1 MRMHTTSTRQI
12 LVQLVL
18 ILAASIGTLG
28 RSAGGV
34 RRSGAGVAAYP
45 QWALAVIAI
54 AGAMAFA
61 TEAHHCYE
69 TGYLVRGTAMT
80 MPSTLLNVAD
90 LCTDAL
96 SAGSM
101 IASSFC
107 EGCRMEEAWGCAWSN
122 FCQLASWTT
131 TCMLCRQV
139 VLQSS
144 LPFHMPLWVLALV
157 AWLLTGLQFGAA
169 LSNWEESP
177 SVVFDALGFE
187 TLSDFWKDADARREA
202 RASTAEYVLI
212 APTMTLAESMAMP
225 REKVMAREE
234 ARARASEA
242 RERKERAAIA
252 RFVTK
257 FFFRLLAENAFQ
269 LHVQITTVAL
279 SVALMGWSDAA
290 EMMLYSIGISAAM
303 LIAKLAQSL
312 ADLRMIW
319 QDVTDPVLQV
329 MIVGAVV
336 LTLLVVV
343 YALAKIWALF
353 WCPDHIFNVRGC
365 AEMNL

>member
-187 TLSDFWKDADARREA
+187 TLSDFWKEVDTKRAAEA
-202 RASTAEYVLI
+202 G
-212 APTMTLAESMAMP
+212 M
-225 REKVMAREE
+225 
-234 ARARASEA
+234 ASEA
-242 RERKERAAIA
+242 AEARKDLEVMAGRAGMAAHEAGSASDASEQDNERAAIA

>member
-45 QWALAVIAI
+45 QWTLAVIAI

-61 TEAHHCYE
+61 TEAHQCCE
-69 TGYLVRGTAMT
+69 AGYLVWGMAMT
-80 MPSTLLNVAD
+80 MPSTVLNVAD
-90 LCTDAL
+90 ICTDAL

-107 EGCRMEEAWGCAWSN
+107 EGCRMEEAW
-122 FCQLASWTT
+122 
-131 TCMLCRQV
+131 RQV

-169 LSNWEESP
+169 LLNWEASP

-187 TLSDFWKDADARREA
+187 TLSDFWKAVDAKLLSEAWLSDDAQLSEA
-202 RASTAEYVLI
+202 LMGYQQRLSDAQAL
-212 APTMTLAESMAMP
+212 M
-225 REKVMAREE
+225 
-234 ARARASEA
+234 RARTRNEN
-242 RERKERAAIA
+242 AAIA

-257 FFFRLLAENAFQ
+257 FFLRLLAENAFQ
-269 LHVQITTVAL
+269 LHVQVTTVAL
-279 SVALMGWSDAA
+279 SVALMGWTDGA

-319 QDVTDPVLQV
+319 QKVTSPVFQV

-353 WCPDHIFNVRGC
+353 WCPDHILNVRGC